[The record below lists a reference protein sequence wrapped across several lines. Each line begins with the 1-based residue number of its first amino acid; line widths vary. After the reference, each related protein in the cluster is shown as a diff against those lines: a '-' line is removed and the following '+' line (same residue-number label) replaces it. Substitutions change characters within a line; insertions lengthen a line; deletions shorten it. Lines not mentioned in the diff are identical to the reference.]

1 MPIFDFSKKF
11 KKKDINNFQILID
24 GKDFIEQEEYKEVKK
39 LEFISEKGVIT
50 IDGFFNLSNKNIQN
64 LISISNLSISFSKE
78 LIESFKL
85 KFDQPQI
92 SLIFYLLPQD
102 IDIIKNNII
111 ILKQKYKNF
120 DTDYKKY
127 IKFTLTEFKNINIL
141 LFLKGEEKIE
151 IKESIN
157 EEKSSIKEETMEE
170 IEGLKNPFLFNNVE
184 EENEEKEEKEEKE
197 EIITKK
203 NDYIKMKNMNK
214 FIFPLNKN
222 IQNKLIYKY
231 LSKNNKIMNE
241 NLLNNY
247 SLSINSNIIYFNIKS
262 SSSKNNSKIEI
273 VEFKNIFFNEELKD
287 LKESYQ
293 NNVILNFVNL
303 LINNKKYDDNNSI
316 NKYTILVLSLI
327 KNIKKV
333 IIDLKKNNINNEMK
347 LNYYI
352 QRLQKIIS
360 SLKLFHILFLNC
372 FLTDNDIYKNNF
384 DEDELFDDFFS
395 LKVQTMRK
403 NLLIEWCIEEEKEYL
418 KKKDLINKNKESKK
432 GLLSKQIISFG
443 QIKTAINSNNKKN
456 IFINS
461 KLSNLTKSNKIFS
474 YFINNQKRSN
484 ISKTFIL
491 YEPNISND
499 KIKNNWISFLLQSLL
514 FIENSND
521 YITKS
526 IKLIDSK
533 IEEMNN
539 FSRPYIPIKINNE
552 NKNVYQIDYLLL
564 KIYANIINGK
574 GLKNI
579 SDIEKYIN
587 MLSYNNVFNNNN
599 SDHYTQYIILYLLI
613 GVFDNIFQKSN
624 NNNILIK
631 KHYFLLNQILEEI
644 LCIRN
649 NENNL
654 NLILIIKLLEI
665 SRINKK
671 LKQKILLDII
681 CHNNI
686 GSIQD
691 FWKFY
696 DKEKENISLINEET
710 KEYINGINY
719 INENN
724 WKEAYKCFLKCKKY
738 KFCIIAFINYFYDLI
753 KDEKNINEI
762 DFNEIYNDLNK
773 IKNEASFLFIDFYK
787 DFYQFI
793 YFMANK
799 EECNYEDI
807 IDLFKKYIYEYNY
820 NYDNDKEKEQILY
833 LDKKIHRII
842 IKFLYQLLLLKDKE
856 SDELIL
862 GGDEGYIK
870 LNNILFEDKK
880 ILLSDIFND
889 IIEHKNI
896 QFSFE

>member
-1 MPIFDFSKKF
+1 MPIFDFTKKF
-11 KKKDINNFQILID
+11 IKKDINNFQILID
-24 GKDFIEQEEYKEVKK
+24 GKDFMEQEEYKEVKK
-39 LEFISEKGVIT
+39 LEFISEKGIIKV
-50 IDGFFNLSNKNIQN
+50 DGFFNLSNKNIQN

-102 IDIIKNNII
+102 VDIIKNNIN
-111 ILKQKYKNF
+111 ILKKKYKNF
-120 DTDYKKY
+120 DTDYKTY
-127 IKFTLTEFKNINIL
+127 IKFMLTEFKDINIL

-151 IKESIN
+151 IKESIK
-157 EEKSSIKEETMEE
+157 EEKGTIKEEMMEE
-170 IEGLKNPFLFNNVE
+170 KEGLKNPFLFINPE
-184 EENEEKEEKEEKE
+184 EEQEENKEKEKKE

-222 IQNKLIYKY
+222 VQNKLIYKY

-241 NLLNNY
+241 NLSNNY
-247 SLSINSNIIYFNIKS
+247 SLSINSNIIFSNIKS
-262 SSSKNNSKIEI
+262 SSSKNNNKIDI

-316 NKYTILVLSLI
+316 NKYTIIVLSLI
-327 KNIKKV
+327 KNIKKE

-372 FLTDNDIYKNNF
+372 FLVDNDINKNNF
-384 DEDELFDDFFS
+384 DENELFDNFFS

-403 NLLIEWCIEEEKEYL
+403 KLLIEWCIEEEKEYL
-418 KKKDLINKNKESKK
+418 KKKDLVNKNKELKK

-461 KLSNLTKSNKIFS
+461 KLSNLDKSNKIFS
-474 YFINNQKRSN
+474 YFINNQKKSN

-491 YEPNISND
+491 YEPNKNGD
-499 KIKNNWISFLLQSLL
+499 NIKNNWISFLLQSLL
-514 FIENSND
+514 YIENSND

-526 IKLIDSK
+526 IKLIESK
-533 IEEMNN
+533 IGEMNN
-539 FSRPYIPIKINNE
+539 FSKPYIPIKINNE
-552 NKNVYQIDYLLL
+552 SKNVYQLDYLLL
-564 KIYANIINGK
+564 KIYEKIIDGK
-574 GLKNI
+574 GLKDI
-579 SDIEKYIN
+579 SDIEQYIN

-599 SDHYTQYIILYLLI
+599 SDHFTQYIILYLLI
-613 GVFDNIFQKSN
+613 SVFDNIFPKSN

-644 LCIRN
+644 LCISN
-649 NENNL
+649 NEENL
-654 NLILIIKLLEI
+654 NLILIIKLLHT

-671 LKQKILLDII
+671 LKQKILFDII
-681 CHNNI
+681 CHNHI

-691 FWKFY
+691 FWKLY
-696 DKEKENISLINEET
+696 DNEKENISFINEET
-710 KEYINGINY
+710 KEEINGINY

-724 WKEAYKCFLKCKKY
+724 WKEAYKCFLKSKKY
-738 KFCIIAFINYFYDLI
+738 KISIIAFINYFYDLI
-753 KDEKNINEI
+753 KEEKDINEI

-799 EECNYEDI
+799 EKCNYEDI
-807 IDLFKKYIYEYNY
+807 IDLFKKYIYEYN
-820 NYDNDKEKEQILY
+820 NNNDKDKEQILY
-833 LDKKIHRII
+833 LDGKIHRII
-842 IKFLYQLLLLKDKE
+842 IKLLYQLLLLKDKQNN
-856 SDELIL
+856 ELIL
-862 GGDEGYIK
+862 GGDEGFIK

-880 ILLSDIFND
+880 VLLSDIFND

>member
-1 MPIFDFSKKF
+1 MPIFDFTKKF
-11 KKKDINNFQILID
+11 IKKDINNFQILID
-24 GKDFIEQEEYKEVKK
+24 GKDFMEQEEYKEVKK
-39 LEFISEKGVIT
+39 LEFISEKGIIKV
-50 IDGFFNLSNKNIQN
+50 DGFFNLSNKNIQN

-102 IDIIKNNII
+102 VDIIKNNIN
-111 ILKQKYKNF
+111 ILKKKYNNF
-120 DTDYKKY
+120 DTDYKTY
-127 IKFTLTEFKNINIL
+127 IKFTLTEFKDINIL

-151 IKESIN
+151 IKESIK
-157 EEKSSIKEETMEE
+157 EEKGTIKEEMMEE
-170 IEGLKNPFLFNNVE
+170 KEGLKNPFLFINPE
-184 EENEEKEEKEEKE
+184 EEQEENKEKEEKE

-222 IQNKLIYKY
+222 VQNKLIYKY

-241 NLLNNY
+241 NLSNNY
-247 SLSINSNIIYFNIKS
+247 SLSINSNIIFSNIKS
-262 SSSKNNSKIEI
+262 SSSKNNNKIDI

-327 KNIKKV
+327 KNIKKE

-372 FLTDNDIYKNNF
+372 FLADNDINKNNF
-384 DEDELFDDFFS
+384 DENELFDNFFS

-403 NLLIEWCIEEEKEYL
+403 KLLIEWCIEEEKEYL
-418 KKKDLINKNKESKK
+418 KKKDLVNKNKELKK

-461 KLSNLTKSNKIFS
+461 KLSNLDKSNKIFS
-474 YFINNQKRSN
+474 YFINKQKKSN

-491 YEPNISND
+491 YEPNKNGD
-499 KIKNNWISFLLQSLL
+499 NIKNNWISFLLQSLL
-514 FIENSND
+514 YIENSND

-526 IKLIDSK
+526 IKLIESK
-533 IEEMNN
+533 IGEMNN
-539 FSRPYIPIKINNE
+539 FSKPYIPIKINNE
-552 NKNVYQIDYLLL
+552 SKNVYQLDYLLL
-564 KIYANIINGK
+564 KIYEKVIDGK
-574 GLKNI
+574 GLKDI

-599 SDHYTQYIILYLLI
+599 SDNFTQYIILYLLI
-613 GVFDNIFQKSN
+613 SAFDNIFPKSN

-644 LCIRN
+644 LCITN
-649 NENNL
+649 NEENL
-654 NLILIIKLLEI
+654 NLILIIKLLHT
-665 SRINKK
+665 SRINNK
-671 LKQKILLDII
+671 LKQKILIDII
-681 CHNNI
+681 CHNHI

-691 FWKFY
+691 FWKLY
-696 DKEKENISLINEET
+696 DNEKENISFINEET
-710 KEYINGINY
+710 KEEINGINY

-724 WKEAYKCFLKCKKY
+724 WKEAYKCFLKSKKY
-738 KFCIIAFINYFYDLI
+738 KISIIAFINYFNDLI
-753 KDEKNINEI
+753 KEEKDINEI

-799 EECNYEDI
+799 EKCNYEDI
-807 IDLFKKYIYEYNY
+807 IDLFKKYIYEYN
-820 NYDNDKEKEQILY
+820 NNNDKDKEQILY
-833 LDKKIHRII
+833 LDGKIHRII
-842 IKFLYQLLLLKDKE
+842 IKLLYQLLLLKDKQNN
-856 SDELIL
+856 ELIL
-862 GGDEGYIK
+862 GGDEGFIK

-880 ILLSDIFND
+880 VLLSDIFND